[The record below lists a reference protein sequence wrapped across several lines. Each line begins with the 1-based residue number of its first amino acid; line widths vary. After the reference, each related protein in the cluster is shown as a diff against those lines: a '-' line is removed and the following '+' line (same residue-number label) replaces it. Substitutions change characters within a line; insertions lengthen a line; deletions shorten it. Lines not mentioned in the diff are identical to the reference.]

1 MIGRA
6 VRFVRSLPG
15 GAQLGVWMLVAYAL
29 LGLLGPLI
37 APFSVDIQTVGLT
50 HAFTPPSATHWLG
63 TDQNGVDA
71 LSQLM
76 WGAREALE
84 MSLVVV
90 GASAAIGAL
99 VGMIAG
105 YAGGWVDEAIM
116 RFCDVLQAFPGILMN
131 IAIVAT
137 VRKPGLGLV
146 MFALIANGWV
156 GYARVAR
163 AQVLSLR
170 EREFIE
176 AARAIGATPWHVM
189 RHHIAPNLLGP
200 VMVQA
205 TFGIGTVI
213 AIEATLSF
221 LGLGPQLTYTWGAMI
236 NQGTSFIYHPGFL
249 AYVLAPGLAIMWVVL
264 AANLAGDGLRDRLD
278 PRIRGGA

>member
-1 MIGRA
+1 M
-6 VRFVRSLPG
+6 SH
-15 GAQLGVWMLVAYAL
+15 AL
-29 LGLLGPLI
+29 
-37 APFSVDIQTVGLT
+37 AR
-50 HAFTPPSATHWLG
+50 PSATHWLG
-63 TDQNGVDA
+63 TDSNGVDA

-84 MSLVVV
+84 MSVVVV
-90 GASAAIGAL
+90 GASALIGTTF
-99 VGMIAG
+99 GMIAG
-105 YAGGWVDEAIM
+105 YAGGWIDEAIM

-137 VRKPGLGLV
+137 VRHPGLALV

-170 EREFIE
+170 EREFVD
-176 AARAIGATPWHVM
+176 AARAIGATPWRIMRRHV
-189 RHHIAPNLLGP
+189 APNLIGP

-213 AIEATLSF
+213 AVEAALSF

-236 NQGTSFIYHPGFL
+236 NQGTAFLYHPGFL
-249 AYVLAPGLAIMWVVL
+249 AYALAPGLAIMWVVL

-278 PRIRGGA
+278 PRVRGG

>member
-1 MIGRA
+1 MKLM
-6 VRFVRSLPG
+6 RFIRSLPS
-15 GAQLGVWMLVAYAL
+15 GAQIGVWMLVAYAL
-29 LGLLGPLI
+29 LGVLGPHL
-37 APFSVDIQTVGLT
+37 APFSVDIQQNAMS
-50 HAFTPPSATHWLG
+50 HALARPSATHWLG
-63 TDQNGVDA
+63 TDSNGVDA

-84 MSLVVV
+84 MSVVVV
-90 GASAAIGAL
+90 GVSALIGVGAGAL
-99 VGMIAG
+99 AG

-131 IAIVAT
+131 IAIVAA
-137 VRKPGLGLV
+137 VRKPGLWLV
-146 MFALIANGWV
+146 MAALIANGWV

-170 EREFIE
+170 EREFVD
-176 AARAIGATPWHVM
+176 AARAIGATPWRIV
-189 RHHIAPNLLGP
+189 RRHIAPNLIGP

-213 AIEATLSF
+213 AVEATLSF
-221 LGLGPQLTYTWGAMI
+221 LGLGPNLTYTWGAMLE
-236 NQGTSFIYHPGFL
+236 QGRTFLYHPGFL
-249 AYVLAPGLAIMWVVL
+249 TYVLAPGLAIMWVIL

-278 PRIRGGA
+278 PRVRGG